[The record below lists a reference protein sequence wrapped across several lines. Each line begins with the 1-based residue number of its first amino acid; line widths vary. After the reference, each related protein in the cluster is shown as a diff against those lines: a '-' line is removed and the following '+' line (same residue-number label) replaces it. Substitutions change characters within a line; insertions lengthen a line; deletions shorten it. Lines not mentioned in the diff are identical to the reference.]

1 MRVVTITWGKVIM
14 FTTLWSKNFQRR
26 KFLKK
31 TTSSVMK
38 DYFSNTFPDKNEI
51 ITNVDIVALDFET
64 TGLDKDKDCVISAG
78 LVDIVN
84 FGINLKSAT
93 HQLISCDTQLPEE
106 SVVIHQIT
114 DNELVNGDNV
124 ETVLPYLLSRLSGK
138 VLLAHHASVELFF
151 MNKMCQEVYASD
163 FLIPVIDTQY
173 LAKRSFDRKN
183 INYKGNDLRLFNL
196 RKSFNMPAY
205 KAHNALMDAVA
216 TAELF
221 LVMANTISPKS
232 NAKLREFLS

>member
-1 MRVVTITWGKVIM
+1 M
-14 FTTLWSKNFQRR
+14 FSTLLGKNFQRR
-26 KFLKK
+26 QLLKK

-38 DYFSNTFPDKNEI
+38 DYFSNPFPDKNDL
-51 ITNVDIVALDFET
+51 ITNVDVVALDFET
-64 TGLDKDKDCVISAG
+64 TGLDIDKDCIISAG

-84 FGINLKSAT
+84 LGINLKSAT

-138 VLLAHHASVELFF
+138 VLLAHHASVELSF
-151 MNKMCQEVYASD
+151 MNKMCREVYGSD

-173 LAKRSFDRKN
+173 LAKRSFDRKS
-183 INYKGNDLRLFNL
+183 IDYKGSNLRLFNL

-221 LVMANTISPKS
+221 LAMVSKISPKS